1 MWASSL
7 LKQLRGVGLNILLPD
22 ETPALGFEHPPSVSF
37 SHDLHQLFPTANTC
51 SLTFTLPTCS
61 RIYEEFKTK
70 ITFGIFN
77 TVGFG
82 QI

>member
-1 MWASSL
+1 MNEKMKTMKLEQILEFITGTSS
-7 LKQLRGVGLNILLPD
+7 I
-22 ETPALGFEHPPSVSF
+22 PALGFEHPPSVSF